1 MYGCILSLYY
11 YENYA
16 ETPKGGCMKTKHKE
30 NKVGRYVYRLPRE
43 DIATMLAVGK
53 GDLSILDVYAGI
65 MGISRIAVIHEM
77 IGTAARC
84 WEENHPHVIN
94 KMAKQIEGMKY
105 LLHLYRAKFG
115 PLVEDK
121 EN

>member
-1 MYGCILSLYY
+1 
-11 YENYA
+11 
-16 ETPKGGCMKTKHKE
+16 MKTKHKE

-84 WEENHPHVIN
+84 WEENHPAAIN
-94 KMAKQIEGMKY
+94 KMADKITGQKQ
-105 LLHLYRAKFG
+105 LLFLYRYRFG
-115 PLVEDK
+115 PLAADK